1 MAQKAIREFDG
12 KRLLAHW
19 CSNHTPLVRCGE
31 LVQVRAADATAAA
44 QEPSSGDSSTAE
56 ERLLRLLAAR
66 VEKANMHDHRNPSS
80 GALSP
85 EGSRHGG
92 LQLPASVS
100 WVRDAGDSPGLVAKP
115 DVLLKRR
122 GKAGLVLLKKD
133 FAQVADWI
141 AQKAKGDAAA
151 LAEGIDTTRIDTY
164 LVEPFVPHEET
175 DEHYVCVRGVRDGHE
190 VIFAAQGG
198 VTVGE
203 DVEQTAKTRTVA
215 VDSRLDEETAT
226 ALVIE
231 AGMPEDSPKVPA
243 LARFLVTLVDFCITL
258 HFSYLEINP
267 LVVSADGAAVFP
279 LDMAA
284 KVDQTAEFEVGDAWA
299 GAGCLTGTLE
309 FPPQFGRAE
318 SEEERYIAS
327 LDAKTG
333 ASLKL
338 TVLNPAGRVWTMIAG
353 GGASVVFTDAI
364 VDLGFGSELCNY
376 GEYSGD
382 PSEAL
387 TFEYANTILKLLTR
401 DGKPNKVL
409 IIGGG
414 IANFTNVAETFK
426 GIIRALTTHKDA
438 LAHMGVKVF
447 VRRGGPNY
455 QEGLQAMRECGA
467 RLGISIDVF
476 GPEADLASVVSFAL
490 KGGPAPSTGG
500 HARTGSSGGLAA
512 SGVSLTASS
521 SSGLGGI
528 KESRDDLLAM
538 ESAAVTH
545 EQDLKEDDVRAV
557 DAAENAANLPKGLN
571 HAVQLFDRDT
581 KAVVYGM
588 QVGAVQNM
596 LDFDYVCRR
605 DKPSVTSIIYPF
617 ASGNHYQK
625 FYYGSAEI
633 LIPVYKQMSEALTKH
648 PNTTVMVNFA
658 SFRSVFDSVVECLEN
673 HHKQVRTIAI
683 IAEGVPEN
691 HTKSII
697 RRAAE
702 RRVTLIGPATVGG
715 IKPGCFRV
723 GNTGGMIDNILS
735 SRLYRPGSVA
745 YVSRSG
751 GMSNELNN
759 MINLTSNGVYE
770 GVAIGGDK
778 YPGTVFLD
786 HILRYEANPRVGL
799 IVLLGEVGG
808 RDEYDVAD
816 AVKAGIIK
824 KPIVAWCMG
833 TCAPIF
839 GEEVQFGHAGANASR
854 TSETA
859 VAKNSGMRA
868 AGMLVPETFAGF
880 APLIRETFDKL
891 VEGGAITVHPEPP
904 APVLPMDFQW
914 ARKLG
919 LVRKPTSF
927 ISSISDDRGDELLYA
942 GVPIS
947 NVFEEGLGLGGVIS
961 LLWFKRRL
969 PDYLCKFIETVLMIV
984 ADHGPAV
991 SGAHNTIVTARA
1003 GKDLISALVA
1013 GLVTIGPRF
1022 GGAIDGAAE
1031 GFSGAY
1037 DRNLKPKDYVAEMRK
1052 NGELIAGI
1060 GHKVK
1065 SLQNPD
1071 KRVEIVKE
1079 YAFHNFPSN
1088 DILNY
1093 ALEIEKVTTAKK
1105 SNLILNVDG
1114 AIGACFV
1121 DGLRGCGA
1129 FTREEADNHLKS
1141 GCLNGL
1147 FVLGRSVGLI
1157 GHFLD
1162 QQRLQQPLYR
1172 HATDDIAYVDLNQ

>member
-1 MAQKAIREFDG
+1 MSQKGIREFDG
-12 KRLLAHW
+12 KRLLARW
-19 CSNHTPLVRCGE
+19 CAGKGAPGSSITAPRVECGQ
-31 LVQVRAADATAAA
+31 LLQVRAKDVLEA
-44 QEPSSGDSSTAE
+44 QKELGKEGKESSQEELGARVVAKAGRHLQRKRAPAHGGRSNPGTPGLAAE
-56 ERLLRLLAAR
+56 ESELAWLTAT
-66 VEKANMHDHRNPSS
+66 DGPS
-80 GALSP
+80 
-85 EGSRHGG
+85 
-92 LQLPASVS
+92 
-100 WVRDAGDSPGLVAKP
+100 LVAKP

-122 GKAGLVLLKKD
+122 GKANLVLLK
-133 FAQVADWI
+133 ASLGEAVSWI
-141 AQKAKGDAAA
+141 GGKAAGSTDAG
-151 LAEGIDTTRIDTY
+151 GIDTTQIDTY
-164 LVEPFVPHEET
+164 LVEPFCPHEES
-175 DEHYVCVRGVRDGHE
+175 DEHYVCVRGVREGHE

-198 VTVGE
+198 VAVGE
-203 DVEQTAKTRTVA
+203 DVESTAKTHVVPVDQRLTLE
-215 VDSRLDEETAT
+215 DSR
-226 ALVIE
+226 ALVKA
-231 AGMPEDSPKVPA
+231 AGVEESSKKFEA
-243 LARFLVTLVDFCITL
+243 LAWFLVELVDFCITL
-258 HFSYLEINP
+258 HFSYCEINP
-267 LVVSADGAAVFP
+267 FVVSADGSSVFP

-284 KVDQTAEFEVGDAWA
+284 KVDQTAEFEVGDTWEID
-299 GAGCLTGTLE
+299 E
-309 FPPQFGRAE
+309 FPPAFGRTD

-338 TVLNPAGRVWTMIAG
+338 TLLNPHGKIWTMIAG

-364 VDLGFGSELCNY
+364 VDLGFGDQLCNY

-382 PSEAL
+382 PNEAL
-387 TFEYANTILKLLTR
+387 TFEYANTILTLLTR
-401 DGKPNKVL
+401 DGKSGKIL

-426 GIIRALTTHKDA
+426 GIIRALETHKDA
-438 LAHMGVKVF
+438 LVTMGVKIF

-455 QEGLQAMRECGA
+455 QQGLQAMRDCGS
-467 RLGISIDVF
+467 RLGIPIDVF
-476 GPEADLASVVSFAL
+476 GPEGDLAGVVAYAL
-490 KGGPAPSTGG
+490 GKGPRPQAKDDNL
-500 HARTGSSGGLAA
+500 SS
-512 SGVSLTASS
+512 SLSS
-521 SSGLGGI
+521 SSGGMGSKMMNASTDNLESLESGGQVQL
-528 KESRDDLLAM
+528 EFT
-538 ESAAVTH
+538 V
-545 EQDLKEDDVRAV
+545 EDDVAAL
-557 DAAENAANLPKGLN
+557 DAPENEAKLPKGL
-571 HAVQLFDRDT
+571 HHPVQLFDRDT

-588 QVGAVQNM
+588 QVTAVQNM
-596 LDFDYVCRR
+596 LDFDHVCSR
-605 DKPSVTSIIYPF
+605 DKPSVTCIIYPF
-617 ASGNHYQK
+617 AGGNHYQK
-625 FYYGSAEI
+625 FYWGSAEV
-633 LIPVYKQMSEALTKH
+633 LIPVYKSMSDALKKH
-648 PNTTVMVNFA
+648 PNTSVMVNFA
-658 SFRSVFDSVVECLEN
+658 SFRSVFDSVTECIEN
-673 HHKQVRTIAI
+673 HSDQIRTIAI

-702 RRVTLIGPATVGG
+702 KKVSLIGPATVGG

-723 GNTGGMIDNILS
+723 GNTGGMIENILA

-770 GVAIGGDK
+770 GIAIGGDK
-778 YPGTVFLD
+778 YPGTVFID
-786 HILRYEANPRVGL
+786 HILRFEANPRVSM

-808 RDEYDVAD
+808 QDEYAVAD
-816 AVKAGIIK
+816 AVRAGIIK

-839 GEEVQFGHAGANASR
+839 GDEVQFGHAGASASR
-854 TSETA
+854 TVETA
-859 VAKNSGMRA
+859 AAKNAGMRE
-868 AGMLVPETFAGF
+868 AGMLIPENFAGF
-880 APLIRETFDKL
+880 APLIKATFDKL
-891 VEGGAITVHPEPP
+891 VESGTVVLKPEPAP
-904 APVLPMDFQW
+904 PVLPMDFNW

-927 ISSISDDRGDELLYA
+927 MSSISDDRGDELLYA

-947 NVFEEGLGLGGVIS
+947 NVFEEELGLGGVIS

-969 PDYLCKFIETVLMIV
+969 PPYLCTFIETVLMIV

-1022 GGAIDGAAE
+1022 GGAIDGAAT
-1031 GFSGAY
+1031 GFCDAY
-1037 DRNLKPKDYVAEMRK
+1037 DRGLKPKDYVAEERK
-1052 NGELIAGI
+1052 KGQLIAGI

-1065 SLQNPD
+1065 SVQNPD
-1071 KRVEIVKE
+1071 KRVEIITRF
-1079 YAFHNFPSN
+1079 AFEHFPST
-1088 DILNY
+1088 DILQY
-1093 ALEIEKVTTAKK
+1093 ALAVEKVTTAKK

-1129 FTREEADNHLKS
+1129 FTRDEADKHLNS

-1157 GHFLD
+1157 GHYLD

-1172 HATDDIAYVDLNQ
+1172 HATDDIAYIDLNQ